1 MSSCSE
7 GSYNRKRQHGDDEN
21 IIDVD
26 NDTSESEDEGSDV
39 SCPPLKKVRV
49 SASAVHKEF
58 EEVKDKSGKWSS
70 KCKHCTIKDTVYSHK
85 MLRASSFI
93 FRRSILKFTRSV
105 WRRTRKR
112 EMLKKENVARKIYR

>member
-7 GSYNRKRQHGDDEN
+7 GSYNRKRQHCDDEN

-26 NDTSESEDEGSDV
+26 NDTTDSEDEGSDV

-58 EEVKDKSGKWSS
+58 EERS
-70 KCKHCTIKDTVYSHK
+70 KGQ
-85 MLRASSFI
+85 
-93 FRRSILKFTRSV
+93 V
-105 WRRTRKR
+105 WKVEQQVQT
-112 EMLKKENVARKIYR
+112 LHN